1 MKIFKIEI
9 LEAYAMEY
17 KLITLAQIIYKH
29 TIEDFSEDIAIYE
42 WGFTN
47 ESIARGI
54 YILINRRINFIKYNS
69 VINTNSK

>member
-9 LEAYAMEY
+9 LEAYTLEY

-42 WGFTN
+42 WSFTN
-47 ESIARGI
+47 ESINRGI
-54 YILINRRINFIKYNS
+54 NIHINRRINFIKYDS